1 MDLQEGG
8 GGGAGAGA
16 GGGSRERTVHTT
28 NLEELEDAL
37 RCVFFFFRIVRTIN
51 LEGHFMYFLKRI
63 LCVVKKTNYI
73 SYQK

>member
-37 RCVFFFFRIVRTIN
+37 RCVFFFFFRIVRTIN
-51 LEGHFMYFLKRI
+51 
-63 LCVVKKTNYI
+63 
-73 SYQK
+73 

>member
-37 RCVFFFFRIVRTIN
+37 RCAFFFSFS
-51 LEGHFMYFLKRI
+51 E
-63 LCVVKKTNYI
+63 LCGQLTWKSI
-73 SYQK
+73 F